1 MLNTKSP
8 CTLDCCFESWI
19 DKKVQASEKEICISC
34 KRTKHEIRTWP
45 YMTDEEKD
53 QTNKRLN
60 NIME

>member
-45 YMTDEEKD
+45 YMTDEE
-53 QTNKRLN
+53 
-60 NIME
+60 